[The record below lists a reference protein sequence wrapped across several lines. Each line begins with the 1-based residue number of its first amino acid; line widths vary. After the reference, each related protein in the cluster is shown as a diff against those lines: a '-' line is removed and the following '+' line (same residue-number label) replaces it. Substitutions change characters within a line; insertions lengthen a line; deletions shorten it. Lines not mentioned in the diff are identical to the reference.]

1 MYRKILTS
9 VVIMLFLVISLCT
22 AVTAHPFTDV
32 PEGAWYEG
40 YVSHMFDARV
50 MGGKSEKIFDP
61 EGIVSRAEF
70 VTVMARL
77 SGEGLTGYEEK
88 VSSFPDADS
97 SAWYAPYM
105 GWGIATGLV
114 KGQGDGKLSP
124 ASPVSRAEM
133 VTFMTRLMDYM
144 GVTLDNSITAEK
156 SFSDV
161 DKDAYYAE
169 SLEILRKSGLINGDG
184 TGKFRPAG
192 TTQRH
197 SMAALISRYLD
208 AVTVIEG
215 EDKDFS
221 KIFGTN
227 IPTINIVTETGRDVE
242 SKEDYIRAEF
252 SLKGEDGRDIEVGSM
267 RIRGRGNATWKMEKK
282 SYRLKFDDNVCLM
295 HSKAGDTENKDWTL
309 LANHCDKS
317 LIRNHIAQSLG
328 RELEGIEWAPYSEL
342 VEVYLNGEYRGIYML
357 SEQVEVGK
365 QRVDIEDG
373 EKDDIGFLIEL
384 DGYAEGEYNKDMFT
398 VYGQKYTVKSDIK
411 DTDQVIAMKLHLEVI
426 MNTLIE
432 GDRDKVEAV
441 VDLDSILD
449 MYILQETMRN
459 LDAGWS
465 SFFLYFYEP
474 HGKLYFGPPWDF
486 DLSSGNSYNCHEKQG
501 LYVGHKTTA
510 DGSYLNTTN
519 KWFASLL
526 SHKWFREMVRDRY
539 NEKSTDI
546 MKVVNNCCNYAYEN
560 MDKLDRNFEK
570 WDIFDELINQEP
582 VPIMVLRSCTENV
595 EYLADWFVDRNAWL
609 KKFYNSDKFLNDY
622 ECPELEY
629 GNTEIIDADVWTIPD
644 WFEGDKMTQI
654 YMDILFD
661 SSETEDGRIFVRM
674 GLTATLTPDNV
685 AKVLL
690 EKQLGA
696 EAGRYTFTFDPDSF
710 AEMKAFFSGLG
721 IGQGVIWEFEFTI
734 KDKVTGEE
742 SYPALNTFVFI
753 KDDPT
758 WKQ

>member
-1 MYRKILTS
+1 
-9 VVIMLFLVISLCT
+9 MLFLVISLCT
-22 AVTAHPFTDV
+22 TVAAHPFTDV

-40 YVSHMFDARV
+40 YVSHVYDAGI
-50 MGGKSEKIFDP
+50 MGGKAEGVFDP
-61 EGIVSRAEF
+61 DGTVTRAEF

-77 SGEGLTGYEEK
+77 SGEGLSGYEDA
-88 VSSFPDADS
+88 VSAFPDADA
-97 SAWYAPYM
+97 SAWYGPYM

-114 KGQGDGKLSP
+114 KGQGDGKLAP

-133 VTFMTRLMDYM
+133 VTFMARFMDYM
-144 GVTLDNSITAEK
+144 NVKLPVDITAER
-156 SFSDV
+156 SFSDT
-161 DKDAYYAE
+161 DANAYYAE
-169 SLEILRKSGLINGDG
+169 PLEVLRKSGLITGDG
-184 TGKFRPAG
+184 TGRFNPAG
-192 TTQRH
+192 TSGRH

-208 AVTVIEG
+208 AVSAADGEG
-215 EDKDFS
+215 KDLS
-221 KIFGTN
+221 TIFGTN
-227 IPTINIVTETGRDVE
+227 IPVITIVTETGRDVE
-242 SKEDYIRAEF
+242 SKEEYIRAEF
-252 SLKGEDGRDIEVGSM
+252 TLKDGDGRDIEVGSM

-282 SYRLKFDDNVCLM
+282 SYRLKFDDNICLM
-295 HSKAGDTENKDWTL
+295 HSEAGDTKNKDWTL

-317 LIRNHIAQSLG
+317 LIRNHVAQSLG
-328 RELEGIEWAPYSEL
+328 RELEGIEWAPYTEL

-365 QRVDIEDG
+365 QRVDIEEG

-411 DTDQVIAMKLHLEVI
+411 NTDQVIAMKLHLEVI

-432 GDRDKVEAV
+432 GDREKIESV

-465 SFFLYFYEP
+465 SFFMYFYEP

-486 DLSSGNSYNCHEKQG
+486 DLSSGNSFNCHEKQG
-501 LYVGHKTTA
+501 LYVGHKTTS

-519 KWFASLL
+519 QWFASLL
-526 SHKWFREMVRDRY
+526 SHRWFRELVRDRF
-539 NEKSTDI
+539 NEKREDI
-546 MKVVNNCCNYAYEN
+546 LRVVGNCCNYAYSN

-570 WDIFDELINQEP
+570 WDIFDEVINQEP
-582 VPIMVLRSCTENV
+582 VPVLTLKSCEANV
-595 EYLADWFVDRNAWL
+595 DYLADWFVDRCKWL
-609 KKFYNSDKFLNDY
+609 NDFYNSDKFINGY
-622 ECPELEY
+622 ECPVMEFGIAEV
-629 GNTEIIDADVWTIPD
+629 IRADVWTIPD
-644 WFEGDKMTQI
+644 WFEGDKMSQI

-690 EKQLGA
+690 EKGLGA
-696 EAGRYTFTFDPDSF
+696 EAGRYTFTFDPLSF
-710 AEMKAFFSGLG
+710 ATMKSDFKGLG
-721 IGQGVIWEFEFTI
+721 ISQGIIWEFTFTI

-742 SYPALNTFVFI
+742 SYPATQVFVFI
-753 KDDPT
+753 KDDPSWT
-758 WKQ
+758 E